1 MRKPFKSP
9 VYNVIPVP
17 LEKMVANDY
26 NPNKVAKTEM
36 DLLYHSILC
45 DGYTQPVV
53 AYYDGEADRFVIVD
67 GFHRYRIMKERPDIY
82 ERENGLLPVV
92 VIEKDINDRMA
103 STIRHNRAR
112 GKHGVELQSAL
123 VAALKENWNEAKIQ
137 KELGMTSEEVKRLC
151 GIVGISSEIAGVDY
165 NQAQQV
171 KIMLENEDETPDY

>member
-1 MRKPFKSP
+1 MKTFRSP

-36 DLLYHSILC
+36 ELLYHSILC

-53 AYYDGEADRFVIVD
+53 AYYDAVNDKYIIVD
-67 GFHRYRIMKERPDIY
+67 GFHRYRILKERKDIY

-92 VIEKDINDRMA
+92 VIEKEINDRMA

-112 GKHGVELQSAL
+112 GKHGVELQSFL
-123 VAALKENWNEAKIQ
+123 VAALKENWSEDKIQ
-137 KELGMTSEEVKRLC
+137 KELGMSSEEVKRLC
-151 GIVGISSEIAGVDY
+151 GIVGISSEIAGIDY

-171 KIMLENEDETPDY
+171 KIMIENEDDIPKR